1 MAHRTLSPGGGV
13 RGVALLVSAVCAE
26 SVCGRGS
33 FAIED
38 LFDAVVRSQE
48 EHPQKAAVVGVVAV
62 SGLPVM
68 RPESR
73 GNGASPAMPASLSAV
88 LKLVKSSLTRP
99 KAEGK
104 PYCTAVCFI

>member
-1 MAHRTLSPGGGV
+1 
-13 RGVALLVSAVCAE
+13 
-26 SVCGRGS
+26 
-33 FAIED
+33 

-73 GNGASPAMPASLSAV
+73 GNGTSPASLSAV